1 MKVKISSYSYI
12 SLFSIFV
19 ILMALSLNQSSVIF
33 GVNISISDI
42 FICFIFLNLLLNNN
56 ILIPKKELLFF
67 ILLCISVIFTSIFVV
82 PIIFKFNV
90 NINHIFKDYF
100 KLLVLIMYFIVGYS
114 LYRLNYSKKILKF
127 FSIGTIIICLISIL
141 YFIFRFSFYR
151 DIFFYGN
158 ERFRGLMNDPNYF
171 SIIQLAGLTYFL
183 RNSEIKAKYRILSI
197 LLLGFS
203 IFFSGSKTGFISM
216 IIYFFIYF
224 MSKLKNKKIEKVFFL
239 LIIIILII
247 PLAMIIFIEYYT
259 IIRDTMTK
267 WLPVTQRIFAIFD
280 DFGKAF
286 SSDGSIR
293 LQVWLISLKLLEKSP
308 ILGIGIGTYVDLSK
322 FLYNYGMVAH
332 NTYLQII
339 VEWGVILFFISM
351 FYLFRNVFCCKGNK
365 RTEVV
370 IIRDMIIVLLIG
382 SLAISL
388 NNSRILWMLIGM
400 IASNNREVKIKHEN
414 N

>member
-280 DFGKAF
+280 DFGKAV

>member
-1 MKVKISSYSYI
+1 
-12 SLFSIFV
+12 
-19 ILMALSLNQSSVIF
+19 
-33 GVNISISDI
+33 
-42 FICFIFLNLLLNNN
+42 
-56 ILIPKKELLFF
+56 
-67 ILLCISVIFTSIFVV
+67 
-82 PIIFKFNV
+82 
-90 NINHIFKDYF
+90 
-100 KLLVLIMYFIVGYS
+100 
-114 LYRLNYSKKILKF
+114 
-127 FSIGTIIICLISIL
+127 
-141 YFIFRFSFYR
+141 
-151 DIFFYGN
+151 
-158 ERFRGLMNDPNYF
+158 
-171 SIIQLAGLTYFL
+171 
-183 RNSEIKAKYRILSI
+183 
-197 LLLGFS
+197 
-203 IFFSGSKTGFISM
+203 
-216 IIYFFIYF
+216 

-280 DFGKAF
+280 DFGKAV